1 MKIFIAGDSFGLGEI
16 KYGGGRH
23 HGGLAT
29 YLREYGYTVFNSS
42 RGGSS
47 SSQAL
52 TRLQASMADEH
63 YQEGDLV
70 LFILSDPI
78 RELRPYTE
86 NLTQSV
92 IEEGS
97 VIAASLKMFHRICVK
112 LNEQPWKTHLI
123 GGVCS
128 YTPEMVQ
135 GYSNIVP
142 LVPSWADLLV
152 GHKPFYESYKNRY
165 WTAAQGWGT
174 WLIDVKRIKDQDP
187 DLFEKVVDEMKQFN
201 IAAKEVYKEDIFH
214 PDGKHPNR
222 TGHLWLFNHIVE
234 KLGL

>member
-1 MKIFIAGDSFGLGEI
+1 MNIFIAGDSFGLGEFR
-16 KYGGGRH
+16 YGGGSRS
-23 HGGLAT
+23 HGGLAQ

-42 RGGSS
+42 KGGSS
-47 SSQAL
+47 NSQAL
-52 TRLQASMADEH
+52 TRLQASMAEH
-63 YQEGDLV
+63 YQQGDLV

-86 NLTQSV
+86 NLTQS
-92 IEEGS
+92 ILEEGS
-97 VIAASLKMFHRICVK
+97 VIAASLKMFHRVCAK
-112 LNEQPWKTHLI
+112 LNEQPWKIHLI

-174 WLIDVKRIKDQDP
+174 WLIDVNRIEDP
-187 DLFEKVVDEMKQFN
+187 ELVKKVVDEMKQFN
-201 IAAKEVYKEDIFH
+201 LAAKEVYKEDIFH
-214 PDGKHPNR
+214 PDGLHPNR